1 MVKQTKTSLI
11 FLQIGYR
18 VKLVGKIVLE
28 VQAEES
34 VSKEPSGASDIGSR
48 DSSLR

>member
-1 MVKQTKTSLI
+1 MVEQIKTSLI
-11 FLQIGYR
+11 FLQVG